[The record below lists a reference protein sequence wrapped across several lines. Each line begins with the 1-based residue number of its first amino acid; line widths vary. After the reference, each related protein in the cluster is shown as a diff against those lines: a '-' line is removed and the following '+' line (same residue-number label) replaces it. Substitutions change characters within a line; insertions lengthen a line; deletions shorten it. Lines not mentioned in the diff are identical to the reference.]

1 METAEKKRIQA
12 IAESHFEL
20 RKLYKE
26 HEEFE
31 RLLSTYENRRFLTA
45 REEQE
50 QRRLKRS
57 KLHGVDRMMRILSE
71 EQSAAA

>member
-1 METAEKKRIQA
+1 MEAAEKKRIQA

-31 RLLSTYENRRFLTA
+31 RLLSTYEHKRYLTA
-45 REEQE
+45 PEEQE
-50 QRRLKRS
+50 QRLLKRR

-71 EQSAAA
+71 EASAAA